1 MPRLL
6 LLAQQHI
13 LCRGL
18 AAVLLGLFT
27 ISAGAQ
33 QTTGSSTLRG
43 EVHDVQGKPV
53 SGATLHLQTES
64 GSELQTVRTDENG
77 RFSFSALDQGVYAL
91 RAQMS
96 GYGEAT
102 LSSIFIAAQEAKTI
116 DLTLGSEK
124 SQPRAS
130 SAPEFFDQP
139 QFTVSGVTDT
149 TSLGGH
155 GSDTIVRTRETIAK
169 DTILLGKDPTGR
181 DPAVSAATETDLRAK
196 VEHDPHA
203 FEPNRELGEFL
214 VGQGNAREAIPYL
227 DRAAKLKPADYESS
241 YALAVAN
248 ADAGNY
254 ERARE
259 IAVALLP
266 QHNQGELHHLL
277 ADVQEKLGN
286 SLEAVREYE
295 RAATLDPSE
304 PYLFDWGSELLLHH
318 APEPA
323 LEVFTKGNRLF
334 PRSVRML
341 IGIGATWFARGS
353 YDVAIERICQASD
366 LDPKDSSPYL
376 FLGRIESAAMPPAT
390 LVDKLHRFVTL
401 QPENAAANYYYAV
414 GLWKRRKPS
423 GEAAAAGRVESLLNQ
438 AIHLD
443 AKFAVAYLQLGI
455 LHSDQG
461 DFSRAVSDYQQAI
474 QADPHLEEAHY
485 RLAQAYRQA
494 GESDKAKGELQL
506 YDQAVKESVQRTERE
521 RHEIRQFVYT
531 LRDQPPAQK

>member
-1 MPRLL
+1 V
-6 LLAQQHI
+6 
-13 LCRGL
+13 
-18 AAVLLGLFT
+18 AAVLFAVLT

-33 QTTGSSTLRG
+33 QTAGSSTLRG

-64 GSELQTVRTDENG
+64 GSELQTAHTEENG

-91 RAQMS
+91 QAQMT
-96 GYGEAT
+96 GYGEAK

-116 DLTLGSEK
+116 DLTLGPEK

-155 GSDTIVRTRETIAK
+155 GSDTIVRTRETLAK
-169 DTILLGKDPTGR
+169 DTASLGKGPTGR
-181 DPAVSAATETDLRAK
+181 DPAVFAATEAGLRAK
-196 VEHDPHA
+196 VEHDPQA
-203 FEPNRELGEFL
+203 FEPNRALGEFL
-214 VGQGNAREAIPYL
+214 VGQARARDAIPYL
-227 DRAAKLKPADYESS
+227 DRAAKLNPGDYKSA
-241 YALAVAN
+241 YALALAN
-248 ADAGNY
+248 AGAGNY

-266 QHNQGELHHLL
+266 HHNQGDLHHLL

-295 RAATLDPSE
+295 RAATLNPGE

-323 LEVFTKGNRLF
+323 LEVFTNGNRRF
-334 PRSVRML
+334 PHSVRML

-366 LDPKDSSPYL
+366 LDPNDSSPYL
-376 FLGRIESAAMPPAT
+376 FLGRIEIAQAMPPET
-390 LVDKLHRFVTL
+390 LVEKLHRFVTL

-414 GLWKRRKPS
+414 GLWKRRKTS
-423 GEAAAAGRVESLLNQ
+423 GDTAAAGHVESLLNQ

-443 AKFAVAYLQLGI
+443 AKLAAAYLQLGI
-455 LHSDQG
+455 LHSDRG
-461 DFSRAVSDYQQAI
+461 DFSRAVSDYRQAI
-474 QADPHLEEAHY
+474 QAEPQLEEAHY

-494 GESDKAKGELQL
+494 GEPDKAKAELQL

-531 LRDQPPAQK
+531 LRDQPPAQE

>member
-1 MPRLL
+1 M
-6 LLAQQHI
+6 
-13 LCRGL
+13 
-18 AAVLLGLFT
+18 
-27 ISAGAQ
+27 
-33 QTTGSSTLRG
+33 RG
-43 EVHDVQGKPV
+43 EVHDAKGKPL
-53 SGATLHLQTES
+53 SGAILHLQTDS
-64 GSELQTVRTDENG
+64 GPELQTARTDENG

-96 GYGEAT
+96 GYGEAR
-102 LSSIFIAAQEAKTI
+102 LSSIFVAAQETKTI
-116 DLTLGSEK
+116 DFTLGVEK

-155 GSDTIVRTRETIAK
+155 GSDTIVRTRDTIAK
-169 DTILLGKDPTGR
+169 DTASLGKGPTGR
-181 DPAVSAATETDLRAK
+181 DPAAAATEADLRAK
-196 VEHDPHA
+196 VEHDPNG
-203 FEPNRELGEFL
+203 FEQNRELGAFL
-214 VGQGNAREAIPYL
+214 VGQGSAREALQYL
-227 DRAAKLKPADYESS
+227 DRAAKLRPADYKSA
-241 YALAVAN
+241 YTLALAN
-248 ADAGNY
+248 ADTGNY

-259 IAVALLP
+259 IAESLLP
-266 QHNQGELHHLL
+266 HHNQGELHHLL
-277 ADVQEKLGN
+277 ADAQEKLGN

-323 LEVFTKGNRLF
+323 LEVFTKGRRLF
-334 PRSVRML
+334 PHSVRML

-353 YDVAIERICQASD
+353 YDLAIEQICEASD
-366 LDPKDSSPYL
+366 LDPKHSSPYL
-376 FLGRIESAAMPPAT
+376 FLGRIEFAQAIPPET
-390 LVDKLHRFVTL
+390 LVEKLHRFVML

-414 GLWKRRKPS
+414 GLWKRRKTS
-423 GEAAAAGRVESLLNQ
+423 GDAAAAGQVESLLNQ

-443 AKFAVAYLQLGI
+443 AKFAAAYLQRGI

-474 QADPHLEEAHY
+474 QADPKLEEAHY
-485 RLAQAYRQA
+485 RLAQAYRQIGA
-494 GESDKAKGELQL
+494 PDRAKAELQL
-506 YDQAVKESVQRTERE
+506 YDLAVKETVQRTERE

-531 LRDQPPAQK
+531 LRDQPPAQKQ

>member
-1 MPRLL
+1 V
-6 LLAQQHI
+6 
-13 LCRGL
+13 
-18 AAVLLGLFT
+18 AAVLFVLLT
-27 ISAGAQ
+27 ISAGGQ
-33 QTTGSSTLRG
+33 QTAGSSTLRG
-43 EVHDVQGKPV
+43 EVHDAQGRRV
-53 SGATLHLQTES
+53 SGATLHLQNES
-64 GSELQTVRTDENG
+64 GAALQTARTDENG

-96 GYGEAT
+96 GYGEAI
-102 LSSIFIAAQEAKTI
+102 LSSIFVAPQETKTI
-116 DLTLGSEK
+116 DLTLGAEK
-124 SQPRAS
+124 SQPHAS

-169 DTILLGKDPTGR
+169 ETASLGNGLPGR
-181 DPAVSAATETDLRAK
+181 NPAVSAATEADLRAK
-196 VEHDPHA
+196 VEHDPNG

-214 VGQGNAREAIPYL
+214 VRGGKAHDAIPYL
-227 DRAAKLKPADYESS
+227 DRAAKLKPADYQSA
-241 YALAVAN
+241 YALALAN

-259 IAVALLP
+259 VAEALLP
-266 QHNQGELHHLL
+266 HHSQGELHHLL

-323 LEVFTKGNRLF
+323 LEVFTNGNRMF
-334 PRSVRML
+334 PHSVRML

-353 YDVAIERICQASD
+353 YDLAIDRICQASE

-376 FLGRIESAAMPPAT
+376 FLGRIEIAQAVPSET
-390 LVDKLHRFVTL
+390 LVEKLHRFVTL

-414 GLWKRRKPS
+414 GLWKRRKSS
-423 GEAAAAGRVESLLNQ
+423 GDAAGARQVESLLNQ
-438 AIHLD
+438 AIDID
-443 AKFAVAYLQLGI
+443 AKFAAAYLQLGI

-461 DFSRAVSDYQQAI
+461 AISRAVSDYRHAI
-474 QADPHLEEAHY
+474 QAEPHLEEAHY
-485 RLAQAYRQA
+485 RLAQAYRQT
-494 GESDKAKGELQL
+494 GEPDKAKAELQL
-506 YDQAVKESVQRTERE
+506 YDQAVKESVERTERE

-531 LRDQPPAQK
+531 LRDQPPEQKQ